1 MNDLK
6 KYIRFVTVIG
16 LIFIVFTEH
25 YQILLA
31 QDIGAIG
38 RQTLGR
44 PYWHVFLAYLVS
56 WILIFGWLI
65 SMARRLRRI
74 ENHLGEQ

>member
-1 MNDLK
+1 MNNLK
-6 KYIRFVTVIG
+6 IYIRFAAVIV
-16 LIFIVFTEH
+16 LVFIVLATH
-25 YQILLA
+25 SQILPA

-65 SMARRLRRI
+65 SIARGLRRI
-74 ENHLGEQ
+74 ENRLGEQ

>member
-1 MNDLK
+1 MNNLK
-6 KYIRFVTVIG
+6 IYIRFAAVIV
-16 LIFIVFTEH
+16 LAFIVLAAHT
-25 YQILLA
+25 QILPA

-65 SMARRLRRI
+65 SISRGLRRI
-74 ENHLGEQ
+74 ENRLGEQ